1 VSDYSAD
8 APRLVL
14 KSVAV
19 EYRAP
24 MFLGEEYIVTG
35 RTASFRNSS
44 FVMEYAVFSDGL
56 RVEGSAVAVLLTQD
70 ESGKAYLSDAARE
83 AMITRDGARDDR

>member
-1 VSDYSAD
+1 
-8 APRLVL
+8 
-14 KSVAV
+14 
-19 EYRAP
+19 